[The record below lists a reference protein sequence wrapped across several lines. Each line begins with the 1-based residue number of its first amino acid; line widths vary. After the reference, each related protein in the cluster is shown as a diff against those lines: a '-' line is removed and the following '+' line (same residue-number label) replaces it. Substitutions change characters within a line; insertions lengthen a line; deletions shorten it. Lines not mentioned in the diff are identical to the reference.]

1 YFPIAHNLRE
11 QVIDAIREDGTLVMT
26 DAPDFLWDEM
36 WFGGKNYYDLSELGK
51 DMGVEFKKYRIQETG
66 AGIFFLKDKKV
77 VRTTLR
83 GIAMNSF
90 GSENFATSVD
100 GKRMLGVWRFTPETA
115 VFKTEVDEQG
125 NVLLLPL
132 DKDTRLEPM
141 RLK

>member
-1 YFPIAHNLRE
+1 
-11 QVIDAIREDGTLVMT
+11 MT
-26 DAPDFLWDEM
+26 DATDFLWDEM